1 MTAKLQGRIAHAR
14 NSGILRGVMS
24 NGSSEGVRRA
34 GPSQRSVEIGVTL
47 LMALFA
53 LIVIAGSVQAGLGWG
68 AEGPKAGFVPFYVGL
83 VILGSSIINFGGVI
97 SLRPDDRLFAEW
109 GQLSQVMSMLV
120 PTAIYVAL
128 VPWIGIYVA
137 SALLIAIFMRWLGKY
152 GWGMVAAVA
161 VGVPF
166 VTFLIF
172 ERWFL
177 LPLPKG
183 PIEAYLGF

>member
-1 MTAKLQGRIAHAR
+1 
-14 NSGILRGVMS
+14 MS
-24 NGSSEGVRRA
+24 NGSSEGVHRA

-53 LIVIAGSVQAGLGWG
+53 LIVIAGSMQAGLGWG

-109 GQLSQVMSMLV
+109 GQLRQVMVMLV

-128 VPWIGIYVA
+128 VPWIGIYLA
-137 SALLIAIFMRWLGKY
+137 SILLIAVFMRWLGRY
-152 GWGMVAAVA
+152 GWGRIAAVA
-161 VGVPF
+161 VGVPV

-172 ERWFL
+172 EKWFL
-177 LPLPKG
+177 VPLPKG
-183 PIEAYLGF
+183 PIEDYLGF